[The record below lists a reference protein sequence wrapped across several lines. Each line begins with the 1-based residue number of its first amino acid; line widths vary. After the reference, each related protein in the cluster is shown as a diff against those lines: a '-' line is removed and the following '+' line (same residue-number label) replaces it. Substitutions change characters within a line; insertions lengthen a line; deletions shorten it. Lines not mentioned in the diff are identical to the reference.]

1 MAKEVYYGAIDI
13 GSSEI
18 RAVIARKFSGDETLQ
33 IIGVGTTPSLGI
45 RKGGVVDVDSLA
57 KAVNEC
63 LELAERMAGVPI
75 QSISV
80 SVTGSDI
87 QSHDALGVVAVG
99 RADGEVTEDDT
110 ARVFEEVQTRLI
122 LPMNREIIHVIP
134 KDYRLDDTKNLKDP
148 IGLKGV
154 RLEMGAI
161 VVSLPAS
168 HIKNT
173 KRALELASLSVENI
187 TVEGIAAAEAVLDQ
201 KHKELGTV
209 LINIGGTTTSL
220 AVYEDGELLHLAVV
234 PVGSAHITNDVA
246 IALRSS
252 IEVAEAVKLQY
263 GTVNPSDVGKK
274 EEIDLSLFDSQE
286 EGLVSRYHVA
296 EVIEARYEE
305 ICQLINEELQKIGKE
320 ALLPGGA
327 ILTGGGALLPGIIEK
342 TKTLL
347 RLPVHVG
354 YPKPLGGVLD
364 QVDSP
369 QFATVLG
376 LIFLAENGER
386 GLRSENGSFALS
398 QYLPRGFRGATE
410 GLQGWMKKFLP

>member
-1 MAKEVYYGAIDI
+1 MAREVYYGAIDI

-18 RAVIARKFSGDETLQ
+18 RAVIARKFAGEEILQ
-33 IIGVGTTPSLGI
+33 VVGVGTTPSLGI
-45 RKGGVVDVDSLA
+45 RKGAVVDVDALA
-57 KAVNEC
+57 KAVNEA
-63 LELAERMAGVPI
+63 LEGAERMAGVPM
-75 QSISV
+75 QSVAV
-80 SVTGSDI
+80 SITGSDI
-87 QSHDALGVVAVG
+87 QNHDALGVVAVG

-110 ARVFEEVQTRLI
+110 SRVFEEVQTRLI
-122 LPMNREIIHVIP
+122 LPMNREIIHVVP
-134 KDYRLDDTKNLKDP
+134 RDYRLDDTKNIKDP

-154 RLEMGAI
+154 RLEMGA
-161 VVSLPAS
+161 VVISMPAS

-173 KRALELASLSVENI
+173 KRALELASLSVDNI

-209 LINIGGTTTSL
+209 LVNIGGATTSM
-220 AVYEDGELLHLAVV
+220 AVYEDGDLLHLAVI

-263 GTVNPSDVGKK
+263 GTVNPHDVGKK
-274 EEIDLSLFDSQE
+274 EEIDLSVFDSQE

-305 ICQLINEELQKIGKE
+305 ICQLINEELRAIGRE
-320 ALLPGGA
+320 ALLPGGV

-347 RLPVHVG
+347 RLPVHLG

-376 LIFLAENGER
+376 LIFLAEQNEGLNKGER
-386 GLRSENGSFALS
+386 KSFEFG
-398 QYLPRGFRGATE
+398 QYLPKNLMNATS
-410 GLQGWMKKFLP
+410 GIQGWLKKFLP

>member
-18 RAVIARKFSGDETLQ
+18 RAVIARKFTGDEMLQ
-33 IIGVGTTPSLGI
+33 VIGVGTTPSLGI
-45 RKGGVVDVDSLA
+45 RKGVVVDVDSLA
-57 KAVNEC
+57 KAVNES
-63 LELAERMAGVPI
+63 LEAAERMAGVPM
-75 QSISV
+75 QSVAV
-80 SVTGSDI
+80 SITGADI
-87 QSHDALGVVAVG
+87 QSHEALGVVAVG

-134 KDYRLDDTKNLKDP
+134 RDYRLDDAKNIKDP
-148 IGLKGV
+148 IGLRGV

-209 LINIGGTTTSL
+209 LVNIGGTTTSL
-220 AVYEDGELLHLAVV
+220 AVYEDGELMHLAVV

-263 GTVNPSDVGKK
+263 GTVNPEDVGKK
-274 EEIDLSLFDSQE
+274 EEIDLSVFDSQE
-286 EGLVSRYHVA
+286 EGLVSRHHVA

-305 ICQLINEELQKIGKE
+305 ICQLINEELRAIGRE

-342 TKTLL
+342 TKEIL
-347 RLPVHVG
+347 RLPVHLG
-354 YPKPLGGVLD
+354 YPKALGGVLD
-364 QVDSP
+364 QVDNP

-376 LIFLAENGER
+376 LIFLAEHGEASHKGKNSSF
-386 GLRSENGSFALS
+386 GLSE
-398 QYLPRGFRGATE
+398 YIPKGFLGATE
-410 GLQGWMKKFLP
+410 GIRGWMQKFLP

>member
-1 MAKEVYYGAIDI
+1 MAREVYHGAIDI
-13 GSSEI
+13 GSSQI
-18 RAVIARKFSGDETLQ
+18 RAVIARKLAGDEMLQ
-33 IIGVGTTPSLGI
+33 VVGVGTTPSLGI
-45 RKGGVVDVDSLA
+45 RKGAVVDVDALA
-57 KAVNEC
+57 KAVNES
-63 LELAERMAGVPI
+63 LEAAERMAGVPM
-75 QSISV
+75 QSVAV
-80 SVTGSDI
+80 SITGSDI
-87 QSHDALGVVAVG
+87 QNHDALGVVAVG

-122 LPMNREIIHVIP
+122 LPMNREIIHVVP
-134 KDYRLDDTKNLKDP
+134 RDYRLDDTKNIKDP
-148 IGLKGV
+148 IGLRGV

-161 VVSLPAS
+161 VISLPAS

-220 AVYEDGELLHLAVV
+220 AVYEDGELLHLAVI
-234 PVGSAHITNDVA
+234 PVGSGHITNDVA

-263 GTVNPSDVGKK
+263 GTVNPADVDKK

-286 EGLVSRYHVA
+286 EGLVSRHHVA

-305 ICQLINEELQKIGKE
+305 LCQLINEELRTIGRE

-342 TKTLL
+342 TKEIL
-347 RLPVHVG
+347 RLPVHLG

-376 LIFLAENGER
+376 LIFLAENQESLNKGESGHFSIGQYFPKNLMSATS
-386 GLRSENGSFALS
+386 GLR
-398 QYLPRGFRGATE
+398 
-410 GLQGWMKKFLP
+410 GWMKKFLP

>member
-1 MAKEVYYGAIDI
+1 MAREVYYGAIDI

-18 RAVIARKFSGDETLQ
+18 RAVIARKLAGEEILQ
-33 IIGVGTTPSLGI
+33 IVGVGTTPSFGI
-45 RKGGVVDVDSLA
+45 RKGIVVDVDSLA

-63 LELAERMAGVPI
+63 LETAERMAGVPMHSVAV
-75 QSISV
+75 SI
-80 SVTGSDI
+80 TGSDI

-110 ARVFEEVQTRLI
+110 ARVYEEVQTRLI

-134 KDYRLDDTKNLKDP
+134 KDYRLDDTKNIKDP
-148 IGLKGV
+148 IGLRGV

-173 KRALELASLSVENI
+173 KRALELASLSVESI
-187 TVEGIAAAEAVLDQ
+187 TVEGIAAAEAVFDQ

-209 LINIGGTTTSL
+209 LINIGGSTTSL
-220 AVYEDGELLHLAVV
+220 AVYEDGELMHLAIV

-263 GTVNPSDVGKK
+263 GTVNPNDVGKK
-274 EEIDLSLFDSQE
+274 EEIDLSVFDSQE
-286 EGLVSRYHVA
+286 EGLVSRHHVA

-305 ICQLINEELQKIGKE
+305 ICQLINEELRKIGRE

-342 TKTLL
+342 TKDIL
-347 RLPVHVG
+347 RLPVHLG

-376 LIFLAENGER
+376 LIFLSESGENQLRGE
-386 GLRSENGSFALS
+386 SGSFGLT
-398 QYLPRGFRGATE
+398 QYLPKGAWAATE
-410 GLQGWMKKFLP
+410 GIRGWLKKFLP